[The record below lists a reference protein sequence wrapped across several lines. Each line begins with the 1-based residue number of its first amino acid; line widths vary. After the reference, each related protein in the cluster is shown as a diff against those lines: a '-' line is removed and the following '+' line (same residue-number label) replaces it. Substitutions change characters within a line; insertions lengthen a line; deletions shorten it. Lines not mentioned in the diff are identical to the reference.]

1 MVNLPNRWLTVG
13 RRRFDLSRRTLI
25 MGVINITP
33 DSFSD
38 GGRFFSLEAA
48 LTQARHLIAAGAD
61 LLDVGGESTR
71 PFSEP
76 VPLAEELDRVV
87 PVIEAIRRES
97 DIPISID
104 TYKAAVAEAALAAG
118 ADLIN
123 DISACRFD
131 PDMAPLA
138 AKAGVPL
145 IIMHMQ
151 GTPRDMQLDPRYEDV
166 VGEVKAFLAA
176 RRDYAISCGVAQDRL
191 ILDVGIGF
199 GKNLDH
205 NLELL
210 RRHQEFQELSCP
222 LLLGV
227 SRKAFIG
234 KITNLPPQE
243 RDIASLGAI
252 AYGALHGA
260 DIIRTHNAALAAQ
273 VLAVIN
279 AIRWGY
285 PNV

>member
-1 MVNLPNRWLTVG
+1 MSP
-13 RRRFDLSRRTLI
+13 
-25 MGVINITP
+25 
-33 DSFSD
+33 
-38 GGRFFSLEAA
+38 
-48 LTQARHLIAAGAD
+48 
-61 LLDVGGESTR
+61 
-71 PFSEP
+71 
-76 VPLAEELDRVV
+76 
-87 PVIEAIRRES
+87 
-97 DIPISID
+97 
-104 TYKAAVAEAALAAG
+104 
-118 ADLIN
+118 
-123 DISACRFD
+123 
-131 PDMAPLA
+131 
-138 AKAGVPL
+138 
-145 IIMHMQ
+145 
-151 GTPRDMQLDPRYEDV
+151 
-166 VGEVKAFLAA
+166 
-176 RRDYAISCGVAQDRL
+176 DRL

-210 RRHQEFQELSCP
+210 RRHQEFQELGCP

-234 KITNLPPQE
+234 KITNLPPEE

-285 PNV
+285 QNV